1 LWRRVCRDQLAK
13 SRSGLHDHRE
23 LHGRDHCGRTDDIP
37 DLLQIALASIRR
49 TAGLTNSL
57 LVFWRPQAVVLSTAF
72 SARRRTPH
80 ATRQRPQKENA
91 MSAEINIYNPEEL
104 GPPMGQYTHVTRVR
118 ANEFLF
124 VAGMLSGDAA
134 GNVIGEGEFDVQTA
148 QVFRNIEAALKS
160 AGASWANVV
169 QFTTYLV
176 HSQDIPKFMQFRLRE
191 FPKMFPDGKY
201 PPNTLLIVDRL
212 VREAFLVEVQ
222 TIAAV

>member
-1 LWRRVCRDQLAK
+1 M
-13 SRSGLHDHRE
+13 
-23 LHGRDHCGRTDDIP
+23 P
-37 DLLQIALASIRR
+37 
-49 TAGLTNSL
+49 
-57 LVFWRPQAVVLSTAF
+57 
-72 SARRRTPH
+72 
-80 ATRQRPQKENA
+80 
-91 MSAEINIYNPEEL
+91 AEIDIYNPEEL

-134 GNVIGEGEFDVQTA
+134 GNVIGEDEFDVQTA

-176 HSQDIPKFMQFRLRE
+176 HSQDIPKFMEFRLRE

-201 PPNTLLIVDRL
+201 PPNTLLMVDRL
-212 VREAFLVEVQ
+212 VKEAFLVEAADVAGADEAPARRVEPFGLAALARLIAVAVHHRAGAGSAATPFLPRVQ
-222 TIAAV
+222 PGRTERRPRSSRFRSALFAVLAIAAS